1 MARKVQ
7 KAMKHDTDGILQA
20 GCSMGAISRIID
32 LHMMNTTWARRHALA
47 FLASFALLALLPL
60 TRALA
65 ADATQIEAVAA
76 PVNEPAKAPAN
87 VPALPVATAPRLSTE
102 VIERAGR
109 DVAGVHFD
117 ATHVQ
122 DGQRLVLNGAGV
134 RAKMIIKVYAMGLY
148 LPQPEPDA
156 QALLRSDV
164 PHHIALLLL
173 RDVDAERMRDGFG
186 HAMLEHLPASQADAV
201 RERVMALSKALMQ
214 HGDAHRGDTLALDY
228 RPDVG
233 TRVTLAGQAVCPDIP
248 GADFNVAML
257 AMWLGPDAADGRL
270 KAALLGAQP

>member
-1 MARKVQ
+1 
-7 KAMKHDTDGILQA
+7 
-20 GCSMGAISRIID
+20 
-32 LHMMNTTWARRHALA
+32 MNTTLARSHASAFLA
-47 FLASFALLALLPL
+47 FLALLPATSL
-60 TRALA
+60 FA
-65 ADATQIEAVAA
+65 ADATLPEAVA
-76 PVNEPAKAPAN
+76 EPASA
-87 VPALPVATAPRLSTE
+87 ATAEPHRVTKE
-102 VIERAGR
+102 VSEGVGR

-117 ATHVQ
+117 AIHMQ
-122 DGQRLVLNGAGV
+122 DGQRLLLNGAGV

-186 HAMLEHLPASQADAV
+186 HVVLEHLPAAQADAV
-201 RERVMALSKALMQ
+201 RERVRALSQALMR
-214 HGDAHRGDTLALDY
+214 HGDAHRGETLEMDY
-228 RPDVG
+228 RPDLG

-248 GADFNVAML
+248 GADFNAAML